1 MIDLSFLAREIWY
14 TKPNLKNEDFKILKS
29 KDKYG
34 GFIYVYTE
42 TDLRFSKRIKRVLMK
57 NKNEKHNNN

>member
-1 MIDLSFLAREIWY
+1 MIDLSFLTRKTWY
-14 TKPNLKNEDFKILKS
+14 TKPNLKKEDFKIIKS

-42 TDLRFSKRIKRVLMK
+42 TDSRFSKRIKKILK
-57 NKNEKHNNN
+57 ENKK